1 MRFVKYPLIA
11 ILFFFLALLQT
22 SFLPHF
28 SIMGAAPSLVFI
40 FFFILVFNECLK
52 RKFFNQEYYFALF
65 LVVLAGLFLDIFSPF
80 YFGLSIISL
89 LGVYALVKTIMYF
102 VREQRDRYFILY
114 FIGIFSFCFLA
125 NVAFLNLV
133 SNNFHFRKYLYIEL
147 AYNVALAC
155 VGFYIYKIID
165 NLVHRGKQLRL
176 F

>member
-1 MRFVKYPLIA
+1 MWLKYPLIA
-11 ILFFFLALLQT
+11 TLFFFLALLQA

-40 FFFILVFNECLK
+40 LFFILVFNECLK
-52 RKFFNQEYYFALF
+52 HKFFHAEYYFALF
-65 LVVLAGLFLDIFSPF
+65 LVVLGGIFLDIFSPF

-89 LGVYALVKTIMYF
+89 LGVYALVKTIIYF
-102 VREQRDRYFILY
+102 IREQQDSYFILY
-114 FIGIFSFCFLA
+114 FVGIFSFCFFA
-125 NVAFLNLV
+125 NVAFVNLV
-133 SNNFHFRKYLYIEL
+133 SNNFHFGKYLYIEL

-155 VGFYIYKIID
+155 TGFYIYKMID